1 MDEEALID
9 QAKAGDLD
17 AYNRLVL
24 EYQSLAFNVA
34 LRIMGDGPSASDATQ
49 EAFISAY
56 ENLEKF
62 RGGSFKAWL
71 LRILTNACYDE
82 HRRRKRRAST
92 SLDEMQEMMDGL
104 EGDDS
109 ALMQTPPDPEASV
122 ERGELVQAIR
132 RCLDQL
138 TLEFRSVVVLAD
150 VQEMD
155 YKQVSQVLKIPLG
168 TVKSRLA
175 RARARLQE
183 CLQGHGELLPPA
195 LRLEDEASP

>member
-9 QAKAGDLD
+9 QTKAGDLD